1 MQPGRRAK
9 ALLTRAAR
17 AARNGGSGEERRSV
31 ARPESW
37 DPTQTTAMYVWCMQN
52 GVRTRPQYLWPLL
65 QAAHSARALNVP
77 TIAALEFGVAGGNG
91 LLAMEEA
98 ARAATELSGTEIE
111 IFGFDSGSGMPAPV
125 DPRDAPWLIEPAYFA
140 MDEAALRARLGRAQL
155 VLGNVADT
163 VQAWAQSGHA
173 PIGFVALDLDYYSST
188 VEALRVLEG
197 DAERVLPRVPCYFDD
212 IFGYAWS
219 DFMGPRAA
227 LDEFNEGHER
237 RKIGKIHGLRFE
249 LPPEEFQEQW
259 HEKLYVFHCFDHP
272 RYGELEGR
280 IDESWLEAHR
290 LKPE

>member
-1 MQPGRRAK
+1 MQPRRRARD
-9 ALLTRAAR
+9 LLTRAAR
-17 AARNGGSGEERRSV
+17 AARNDAPREEPGSV
-31 ARPESW
+31 ARPEKW
-37 DPTQTTAMYVWCMQN
+37 DPTQTSPMYAWCMQN

-65 QAAHSARALNVP
+65 QSAHAARALNVP
-77 TIAALEFGVAGGNG
+77 KIAALEFGVAGGNG

-98 ARAATELSGTEIE
+98 AKVATELSGTEIE

-125 DPRDAPWLIEPAYFA
+125 DPRDAPWLIEPAYFS
-140 MDEAALRARLGRAQL
+140 MDESALRARLERAQL

-163 VQAWAQSGHA
+163 VMAWTQSGHA
-173 PIGFVALDLDYYSST
+173 PIGFVAFDLDYYSST

-197 DAERVLPRVPCYFDD
+197 DAERMLPRVPCYFDD
-212 IFGYAWS
+212 IFGYAWT

-227 LDEFNEGHER
+227 LDEFNDRHER

-259 HEKLYVFHCFDHP
+259 HEKMYVLHCFDHP

-290 LKPE
+290 LKHE